1 MLAMLSLYPV
11 PFSVPITVHRVLITQ
26 GRIHLCI
33 EPLCPVEYVLE
44 HLHLSISPSFFN
56 PCATFSL
63 RFLSFKQRWDPFW
76 LEILETFYFIIFDVF
91 MRAQEL
97 KLTLIL
103 PSPFCMDV

>member
-44 HLHLSISPSFFN
+44 HLHLSISPSFLTPAQRFR
-56 PCATFSL
+56 CAF
-63 RFLSFKQRWDPFW
+63 
-76 LEILETFYFIIFDVF
+76 
-91 MRAQEL
+91 
-97 KLTLIL
+97 
-103 PSPFCMDV
+103 